1 MHSTHVTA
9 NHKFEDF
16 LEEVK
21 VTAILH
27 ANHTS
32 EIFELL
38 DIKEIAQQIT
48 AAQLFRDFLNTMT
61 YHEGSFLFNNFDH
74 VLSTY
79 REAYNTEEAAIRATT
94 QS

>member
-1 MHSTHVTA
+1 MHSSNVVA

-21 VTAILH
+21 VTAIVH
-27 ANHTS
+27 AKNTI
-32 EIFELL
+32 IFELL
-38 DIKEIAQQIT
+38 DISELAQRIT

-61 YHEGSFLFNNFDH
+61 YHECSFLFNSFDR

-79 REAYNTEEAAIRATT
+79 REAYNAQGAISRATT